1 MVIITVISV
10 AILVLTSIMAYQSN
24 VNKEILKTIDS
35 LIDKTEDIISG
46 SRHDLSVCRVATEYE
61 IKKMAATLEQQCS
74 AKVDQIESRIGDI
87 ESSMK

>member
-1 MVIITVISV
+1 MVIIIVISV

-24 VNKEILKTIDS
+24 FNNEILKTIES
-35 LIDKTEDIISG
+35 LVDKTEDIMSG
-46 SRHDLSVCRVATEYE
+46 SRHDLSICRVATDYE
-61 IKKMAATLEQQCS
+61 IKKMAATLEQQCI